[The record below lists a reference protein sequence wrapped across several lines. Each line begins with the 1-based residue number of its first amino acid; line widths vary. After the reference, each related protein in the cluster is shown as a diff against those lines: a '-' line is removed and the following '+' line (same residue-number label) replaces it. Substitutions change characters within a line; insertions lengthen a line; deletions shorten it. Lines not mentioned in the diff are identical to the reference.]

1 MITKHSAL
9 SVDLWES
16 GNYTSFPVLDIGY
29 HSTWGLVDKRINDL
43 LHIVHDEHFIA
54 IRRPTLGENHDKS
67 DRLHLGRAIQFKAVL
82 WRIAIP

>member
-1 MITKHSAL
+1 MDPSGTSQFRYQPPFARMITKHSAL

-43 LHIVHDEHFIA
+43 LHIVRDEHTIA

-67 DRLHLGRAIQFKAVL
+67 D
-82 WRIAIP
+82 